1 MPLISA
7 LPGCPGGV
15 CTKVERI
22 PDSLPTIKAGG
33 YEVSDSSQKTLKH
46 FKLLLM
52 SSGSRSWE
60 LPWVDEQVTSPFGG

>member
-1 MPLISA
+1 MALISS
-7 LPGCPGGV
+7 LPECPGGV

-22 PDSLPTIKAGG
+22 AGNLLIIKDSG

-46 FKLLLM
+46 FKTLLM